1 MFGGLG
7 CLGALGFEGLEAQ
20 SFTQDSL
27 LSKEPWP
34 KSFEPSGIVVLRHT
48 VADLRGSRNSWRG
61 RIFSN
66 LLTQSLS
73 QAVAH
78 TINKSCPV

>member
-1 MFGGLG
+1 MFRGF
-7 CLGALGFEGLEAQ
+7 GFEGLEAQ

-27 LSKEPWP
+27 LSNEPWP
-34 KSFEPSGIVVLRHT
+34 KSFV
-48 VADLRGSRNSWRG
+48 RGSRNSWRG
-61 RIFSN
+61 RIFSY
-66 LLTQSLS
+66 LLTQSVS